1 MSPERRAGGAGLA
14 LLLTLLVALG
24 PVSTDLYLPSLP
36 GIAADLH
43 ASAAQTQLTIGLFI
57 GGFAAM
63 MLVCGPLAD
72 RFGRRPVLLAGMT
85 IYVLASIACA
95 LSPTIRLLLAA
106 RFVQALGACVGPVL
120 GRAIVRDL
128 YEPARG
134 RPHPRLHG
142 ERHGA
147 RPADRPLHRRL
158 ARGRLRLARQ
168 FLGPHR
174 RSAWCSLAC
183 SPGAS
188 RRPCPNARPASRCPA
203 SLANYALILQ
213 NRTFLGFM
221 LCVVFTFGALFTWIS
236 NSAFVVIDYFGVPP
250 ERFAWAFGAVIA
262 GFVLGGYGGSRT
274 GMRLG
279 LGRATG
285 IGCRSA
291 PPPASRWHSAAGP
304 AMGGLYAIV
313 LLMALCFIGV
323 GFVAPQATAGALAP
337 FPHLAGTAAAL
348 LGFLQ
353 MSTGLLVNALT
364 SATFDGTPRPMVTVN
379 LTCALLALAAWWL
392 LLRRQTRPRLSP
404 TWMIGGSQVT

>member
-1 MSPERRAGGAGLA
+1 VPARGGAGLA
-14 LLLTLLVALG
+14 VLLTLLVALG

-36 GIAADLH
+36 GIAADLG
-43 ASAAQTQLTIGLFI
+43 ASAAQAQLTIGLFI

-72 RFGRRPVLLAGMT
+72 RFGRRPVLLAGLA

-95 LSPTIRLLLAA
+95 LSPTIGLLLAA
-106 RFVQALGACVGPVL
+106 RFAQALGACVGPVL

-128 YEPARG
+128 YGPREAGRILGYMASAMALAPLIGPFIGGWLEVAFGWRANFWALTAFGAALAGLLAWRLHETLPARPSG
-134 RPHPRLHG
+134 DFSL
-142 ERHGA
+142 A
-147 RPADRPLHRRL
+147 RL
-158 ARGRLRLARQ
+158 A
-168 FLGPHR
+168 
-174 RSAWCSLAC
+174 
-183 SPGAS
+183 
-188 RRPCPNARPASRCPA
+188 
-203 SLANYALILQ
+203 ANYLLILQ
-213 NRTFLGFM
+213 HRAFLGFM

-250 ERFAWAFGAVIA
+250 EHFGWAFGAVIA
-262 GFVLGGYGGSRT
+262 GYVIGGYGGSRA

-279 LGRATG
+279 LGRATA
-285 IGCRSA
+285 IGCVTCA
-291 PPPASRWHSAAGP
+291 AAGI
-304 AMGGLYAIV
+304 ALTLSGWTGFGGLYAIV

-364 SATFDGTPRPMVTVN
+364 SAWFDGTPRPMVTVN
-379 LTCALLALAAWWL
+379 LACALLALAAWWW
-392 LLRRQTRPRLSP
+392 LLRRQGQPH
-404 TWMIGGSQVT
+404 